1 MHLYPALAEKGRRLI
16 SESTKAALASRKM
29 TGRKV
34 ANTTNSAQAAK
45 GRQISVEAADR
56 FADTLLPVNESIR
69 RCGIAS
75 LLGDRDGIS
84 VRSAAPLV
92 AQCLNTRGG
101 AAPTHEP
108 SGQKFPEYPLT

>member
-1 MHLYPALAEKGRRLI
+1 
-16 SESTKAALASRKM
+16 M